1 MIKYEACD
9 KHQLNSSSK
18 CCFILSFI
26 PNKLTLIR
34 VKLWV
39 KLTGN
44 MKSQNNLIF
53 KILFWPKFPLFDS
66 FTWQTEVWKHPSRF
80 LWNYYN
86 SVQDFMAIFQRRICG
101 PIKHLWWR
109 LSPLTIFEKKGL
121 KSLISF
127 LKFGQREGSWKNCSD
142 IGRLVEREGS
152 LWKGEFQ
159 IVSLVF
165 LNKSMFSLLLEYF
178 FLSGK
183 YPHLL

>member
-66 FTWQTEVWKHPSRF
+66 FTWQPEMWKHPSRF

-86 SVQDFMAIFQRRICG
+86 SAQDFMAIFQRRICG
-101 PIKHLWWR
+101 PIKYLWWR
-109 LSPLTIFEKKGL
+109 LSPLTIFEKKVLEGL
-121 KSLISF
+121 NLNTPNKGWIITKLAISTKILAPILPCLNSPEFEERNIENIIMF
-127 LKFGQREGSWKNCSD
+127 LCDCNRIS
-142 IGRLVEREGS
+142 
-152 LWKGEFQ
+152 
-159 IVSLVF
+159 
-165 LNKSMFSLLLEYF
+165 NKIIWEC
-178 FLSGK
+178 
-183 YPHLL
+183 